1 MTPRLTAA
9 LVLLLCVGVVGIL
22 ATINLFAIV
31 QAVNN
36 KLASDNQFNPLGW
49 GLPKTI
55 SLHKQYRRLYPN
67 GDLLRRQGVLTAV
80 MFFCIAVAA
89 GLIGFS
95 IFLVGWLGV
104 GGALLL
110 WVIYFR

>member
-22 ATINLFAIV
+22 AAINQFAIV

-49 GLPKTI
+49 WLSKTI
-55 SLHKQYRRLYPN
+55 SLQKQYRRLYPN

-80 MFFCIAVAA
+80 MFFFIAVAA
-89 GLIGFS
+89 GFIGLS
-95 IFLVGWLGV
+95 IFLVGCLGV